1 MRTTDWHVITVLS
14 FISQLSNRDSRS
26 PPSSPS
32 DAIPPQQAR
41 PGPERRDSKRLSKRQ
56 SQPPGPI
63 VLSPSQHASRPDPT
77 PTPPSE
83 EEDDVPSPL
92 SINTSPPSSPN
103 GNGTGTGNG
112 YNKRNTRPLSLV
124 QTHRPHM
131 MDVNASTPPELQPIF
146 SFLNAHSNKLY
157 QEGYFLKLDD
167 QDLSEKQEPLNRPL
181 R

>member
-32 DAIPPQQAR
+32 DAIPPQEAR

-56 SQPPGPI
+56 NQPPGPI
-63 VLSPSQHASRPDPT
+63 VLSPSQHAPRPDPT

-103 GNGTGTGNG
+103 GNGNG
-112 YNKRNTRPLSLV
+112 YNKRNSRPLSLV

-167 QDLSEKQEPLNRPL
+167 QDLSEKPEAPEPPFAVVC
-181 R
+181 

>member
-1 MRTTDWHVITVLS
+1 VRTADWHVITVLS
-14 FISQLSNRDSRS
+14 FISQLSNREPPS
-26 PPSSPS
+26 PPN
-32 DAIPPQQAR
+32 DGIPPQAR

-63 VLSPSQHASRPDPT
+63 ILSPSPHAPRPDPT

-83 EEDDVPSPL
+83 EEDDAPSPF

-103 GNGTGTGNG
+103 GNGTG
-112 YNKRNTRPLSLV
+112 YNKRSSRPLSLV

-131 MDVNASTPPELQPIF
+131 MDVNADTPPELQPIF

-167 QDLSEKQEPLNRPL
+167 QDLSKKQEPLDRPL